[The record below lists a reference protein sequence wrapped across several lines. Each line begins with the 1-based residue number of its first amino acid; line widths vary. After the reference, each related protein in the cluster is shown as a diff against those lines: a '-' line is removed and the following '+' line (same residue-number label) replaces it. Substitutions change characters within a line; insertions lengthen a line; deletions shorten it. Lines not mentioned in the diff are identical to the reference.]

1 MAGHGS
7 SPSSDRGLKMRILIM
22 LKMSFAIY
30 SPAHGKLLLNIT
42 SKQGT
47 YTEISRKKARN
58 EK

>member
-1 MAGHGS
+1 
-7 SPSSDRGLKMRILIM
+7 MRILIM